1 MQLILLE
8 RSEEKRNEYEQK
20 KVRKM
25 CRANQCLQGQNNISR
40 KSYIQEKVYLEFV
53 SKHINN
59 TNRGLRDKV
68 SSESDECN

>member
-25 CRANQCLQGQNNISR
+25 CRANQCLQGQNEHKHKKLHLGESVSR
-40 KSYIQEKVYLEFV
+40 ICIKAY
-53 SKHINN
+53 
-59 TNRGLRDKV
+59 
-68 SSESDECN
+68 